1 MRFTCSSIYL
11 NLIRNEARPVGHLTI
26 DKTMVSSLIHQYM
39 PAQAQYV
46 QYKRM
51 LPKYRQCCEQEF
63 ELHNNGYG
71 ENINNLVERHILK

>member
-1 MRFTCSSIYL
+1 
-11 NLIRNEARPVGHLTI
+11 
-26 DKTMVSSLIHQYM
+26 M